1 MRPWTPARRS
11 ANLNPSILRKGLE
24 LTGPPGIR
32 SMAHP
37 AAARRRRLSLVTLT
51 SAPIAQGAATLG
63 RVPRERLDGRREPA
77 R

>member
-51 SAPIAQGAATLG
+51 SAPIAQGVAPPG
-63 RVPRERLDGRREPA
+63 RALRERLDAQCEPA
-77 R
+77 Q